1 MIRLALA
8 ALLFTSASPVTDL
21 VPAQVKSLK
30 LRVPGVWKHSTEDG
44 TETYT
49 SPAKDAQVLVD
60 VGATATPMDGGT
72 CLNKILT
79 AMGQEGWS
87 RISLGGQPAA
97 KKVAHDQ
104 SEDKQTEVETVM
116 VVGCNG
122 KTTFSLQFRIDS
134 HKTDKYLPL
143 VDAVSQS
150 VTYLR

>member
-1 MIRLALA
+1 M
-8 ALLFTSASPVTDL
+8 FTSASPVTDL

-30 LRVPGVWKHSTEDG
+30 LRVPGVWKHTTEAG

-104 SEDKQTEVETVM
+104 SEDKQTEVETVRM
-116 VVGCNG
+116 AARMAGEPTRWPVGVPAG
-122 KTTFSLQFRIDS
+122 RRRSARARRFRRRRAAARS
-134 HKTDKYLPL
+134 GR
-143 VDAVSQS
+143 A
-150 VTYLR
+150 RR